1 MAPVLYLV
9 ASIEAVP
16 VVLMVEM
23 VQIILLQVRVAYQVV
38 MVVRMVVVEE
48 VVQMQVLLQHTLITL
63 QQRLFMALV
72 VVEEPVQ
79 HQIIQVVDIDMQKQ
93 MVQLVTKASAT

>member
-1 MAPVLYLV
+1 MAPLLRIV
-9 ASIEAVP
+9 ASIEAAP

-72 VVEEPVQ
+72 EEEEPVQ

-93 MVQLVTKASAT
+93 TVRLVTKASAT